1 MGVAAAIASAA
12 IWALSAAMMSSQTTR
27 VDALSISAI
36 RLFWAAIFFVILLFA
51 SGEDAEIGEMSA
63 WVMAQLVLTAVISLS
78 IGDTLYVFSFVR
90 LGMNRAFTI
99 SVGLFTLF
107 SFALSAVLLGETVD
121 VLTVIG
127 SGLVLL
133 GVYLVASFG
142 QGPTAVETGQAPEAG
157 GAKLSQSNRLFVG

>member
-78 IGDTLYVFSFVR
+78 IGDTLYVISIVR
-90 LGMNRAFTI
+90 LGRNRACTI

-107 SFALSAVLLGETVD
+107 SLALSAVLLGETVGYRSHHSVWSWSSD
-121 VLTVIG
+121 PCRAG
-127 SGLVLL
+127 SRRRKDCG
-133 GVYLVASFG
+133 
-142 QGPTAVETGQAPEAG
+142 
-157 GAKLSQSNRLFVG
+157 